1 MTQCHDKVT
10 HRTWVGH
17 KLMRKNEVVDNVSST
32 LTTLTN
38 IITMI
43 KEITFKIDDDNDLY
57 ELTVNSN
64 TYTLD
69 NVYDSPYGNL
79 FDELNILIDKVQ

>member
-1 MTQCHDKVT
+1 MVH
-10 HRTWVGH
+10 
-17 KLMRKNEVVDNVSST
+17 VSSI
-32 LTTLTN
+32 LTTSTN

-43 KEITFKIDDDNDLY
+43 KEITFKIDEDNDLY
-57 ELTVNSN
+57 EITVNKS

-79 FDELNILIDKVQ
+79 FDELNILVDTIQ

>member
-1 MTQCHDKVT
+1 MG
-10 HRTWVGH
+10 R
-17 KLMRKNEVVDNVSST
+17 KLVRKNEVMVHVSSI
-32 LTTLTN
+32 LTTSTN

-43 KEITFKIDDDNDLY
+43 KQLTFKIDDDNDLY

-79 FDELNILIDKVQ
+79 FDELNILIDKIQ